1 MFPPLFTPDVH
12 ESRSPMGWYV
22 IGMPGRDYDPD
33 PFSVHSLGASTAQ
46 EEQIRTNACGVSGK
60 VLDGLN

>member
-1 MFPPLFTPDVH
+1 
-12 ESRSPMGWYV
+12 MGWHV
-22 IGMPGRDYDPD
+22 IGMPGRDYDSD